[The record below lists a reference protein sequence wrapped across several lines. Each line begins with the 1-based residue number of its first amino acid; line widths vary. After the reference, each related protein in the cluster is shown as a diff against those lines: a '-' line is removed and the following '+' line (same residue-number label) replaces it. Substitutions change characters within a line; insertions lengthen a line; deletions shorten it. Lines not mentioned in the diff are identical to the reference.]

1 MEAVLDEMLLDI
13 ALPDGTIV
21 TRRNDTDD
29 GEDKEVGRGYAHFN
43 NANHTASVYL
53 DYPLDGTAPNG

>member
-1 MEAVLDEMLLDI
+1 MDAVLNETLLEV

-29 GEDKEVGRGYAHFN
+29 GEDEDIGRGCAHFN

-53 DYPLDGTAPNG
+53 DYPLDDTAANG